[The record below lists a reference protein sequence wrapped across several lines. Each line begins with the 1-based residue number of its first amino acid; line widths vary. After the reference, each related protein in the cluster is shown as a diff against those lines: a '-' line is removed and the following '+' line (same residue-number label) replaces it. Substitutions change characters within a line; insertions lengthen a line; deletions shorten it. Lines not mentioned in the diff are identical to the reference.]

1 MFFKALFYYIFFI
14 YNLNIVEQINLL
26 KLHSQHLKSKR
37 MNTQRRSHIAQ
48 HFIDITN
55 EICPMTFVRTKL
67 MIEKTPQNE
76 VLEVR
81 LKGKEPLINV
91 PRSILEC
98 GHIILYLEPET
109 DDQGPLGIHRL
120 LIKKV

>member
-1 MFFKALFYYIFFI
+1 MKTA
-14 YNLNIVEQINLL
+14 
-26 KLHSQHLKSKR
+26 HPSKS
-37 MNTQRRSHIAQ
+37 AQ

-67 MIEKTPQNE
+67 MIEKIPQND

-91 PRSILEC
+91 PRSVLEY
-98 GHIILYLEPET
+98 GHTILYLQPEFDT
-109 DDQGPLGIHRL
+109 QNSYGIHRL